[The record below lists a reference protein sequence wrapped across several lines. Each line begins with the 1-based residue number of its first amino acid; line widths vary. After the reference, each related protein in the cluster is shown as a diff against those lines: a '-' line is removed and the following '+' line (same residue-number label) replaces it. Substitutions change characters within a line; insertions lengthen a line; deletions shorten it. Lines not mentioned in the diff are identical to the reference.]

1 MKNASKNNIQNLILD
16 SIENAAAEVCENSG
30 VNIRKMPEYYI
41 NVVIAHDLCEA
52 FPSLGFRLELPVKD
66 LLDKFGIVSSK
77 SPLELRD
84 GGKFDIVLH
93 SRKSKKIRHVIE
105 VKRSLNKLQI
115 RKDALR
121 IAALAHE
128 NHGSRRLE
136 TGYIVAIRR
145 LKNSCKSRSLEELI
159 DDRIDMIKSV
169 TNNMDVSARY
179 ALFEPGEVGFSSEE
193 RLGII
198 VFCLQKNNAL

>member
-1 MKNASKNNIQNLILD
+1 MKNASKNNIQNLILY

-30 VNIRKMPEYYI
+30 VNIRKMPEYYM

-93 SRKSKKIRHVIE
+93 YSF
-105 VKRSLNKLQI
+105 Q
-115 RKDALR
+115 A
-121 IAALAHE
+121 
-128 NHGSRRLE
+128 
-136 TGYIVAIRR
+136 
-145 LKNSCKSRSLEELI
+145 
-159 DDRIDMIKSV
+159 
-169 TNNMDVSARY
+169 
-179 ALFEPGEVGFSSEE
+179 
-193 RLGII
+193 
-198 VFCLQKNNAL
+198 